1 MCVLEK
7 HESWKQTVEEKH
19 IVKLNVNSAM
29 SKFATIEEDE
39 ALDSEVMKYKC
50 IYVKRDLGPQFIT
63 FRWEK
68 AKLLFSTSVYQMSI
82 ALCSFWSVQ
91 TEHRAMLIW

>member
-1 MCVLEK
+1 M
-7 HESWKQTVEEKH
+7 
-19 IVKLNVNSAM
+19 KLNVNSAM

-63 FRWEK
+63 FR
-68 AKLLFSTSVYQMSI
+68 
-82 ALCSFWSVQ
+82 
-91 TEHRAMLIW
+91 